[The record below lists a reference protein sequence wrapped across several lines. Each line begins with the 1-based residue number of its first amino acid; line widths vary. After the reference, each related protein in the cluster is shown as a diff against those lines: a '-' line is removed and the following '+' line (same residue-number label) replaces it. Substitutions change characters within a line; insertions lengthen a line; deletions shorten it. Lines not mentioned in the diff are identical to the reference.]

1 MADTPIAPASGR
13 PILRLPARTDSR
25 PSAPVADYCRAF
37 VLRRARERAERN
49 AARRAAR
56 RAELRAKAAE
66 LVAADRLACAGRV

>member
-1 MADTPIAPASGR
+1 MADTRIAPASGR

-49 AARRAAR
+49 ATRRAVR
-56 RAELRAKAAE
+56 RAELRTKAAE
-66 LVAADRLACAGRV
+66 RVAAGRLACVGRA